1 MTITT
6 NTTNTPTDT
15 AATAVDAL
23 VAAAA
28 TAAAPLAAL
37 PLERR
42 AAMLEAI
49 ADAIDAHSD
58 ELIPIAHDETN
69 LPFPRLTGEVARTTG
84 QLRRFAA
91 VVRDGAF
98 IEAVVDHAVPDA
110 TPPQP
115 DLRRMLVPLGPTLV
129 FSASNFPFAFSVA
142 GGDTASA
149 LAAGCPV
156 VVKAHPGHPRLSVR
170 TAELVHDALASA
182 GAPEGTFGLV
192 HGLEA
197 GVRALEHPLLRA
209 AAFTGSTS
217 AGRMLFDIAAARPEP
232 IPFYGE
238 LGSTNPVFVTKDAV
252 SARGA
257 ELVEQYVASFTLGAG
272 QFCTKP
278 GLLLLPAGHGLDEA
292 LAAATRAVEGSAMLN
307 ESLHSGYLDRLH
319 QLRTSSGRVLHVGAD
334 GPAPT
339 SSPTLLA
346 ASLAQV
352 RAERVPLLDECFGPV
367 SLVVEYED
375 ESELLEFAAD
385 LDGQLTATIQ
395 AEQHEAARL
404 APLLSVLA
412 DRAGRVLWNG
422 WPTGVA
428 VTWAMHHGG
437 PYPATTS
444 ALHTAVGG
452 SAVHRFQRPVT
463 FQDLPQQALPEELRD
478 DNPLHL
484 PRRVDGRLIL

>member
-1 MTITT
+1 MTITIP
-6 NTTNTPTDT
+6 TPTDT
-15 AATAVDAL
+15 TADTVEAL
-23 VAAAA
+23 VTGAAD
-28 TAAAPLAAL
+28 AAAPLAAMA
-37 PLERR
+37 LERR
-42 AAMLEAI
+42 AALLDAV
-49 ADAIDAHSD
+49 ADTLDAHAD
-58 ELIPIAHDETN
+58 ELVPLAHEETN
-69 LPFPRLTGEVARTTG
+69 LPLPRLTGEVARTTG

-98 IEAVVDHAVPDA
+98 LEAVVDHAVPDA

-170 TAELVHDALASA
+170 TAELVQDALAAA
-182 GAPEGTFGLV
+182 GAPAGSFALV

-197 GVRALEHPLLRA
+197 GIRALEHPLLRA

-238 LGSTNPVFVTKDAV
+238 LGSTNPVFVTRDAV

-278 GLLLLPAGHGLDEA
+278 GLLLLPAGHGLDET
-292 LAAATRAVEGSAMLN
+292 LAAVTGAVEGSAMLN
-307 ESLHSGYLDRLH
+307 ESLHNGFVDRLRR
-319 QLRTSSGRVLHVGAD
+319 LSASSDRVLHAGTD
-334 GPAPT
+334 GPAPST
-339 SSPTLLA
+339 SPTLLA

-352 RAERVPLLDECFGPV
+352 RAERTLLDECFGPV
-367 SLVVEYED
+367 SLVVEYDDED
-375 ESELLEFAAD
+375 ELVDFAAE

-395 AEQHEAARL
+395 AEEHEADRL
-404 APLLSVLA
+404 APLLAALA

-444 ALHTAVGG
+444 ALHTAVGA
-452 SAVHRFQRPVT
+452 SAVRRFQRPVC
-463 FQDLPQQALPEELRD
+463 FQDLPEPALPEALRE

-484 PRRVDGRLIL
+484 PRRVDGRLVH

>member
-6 NTTNTPTDT
+6 HTPTDT
-15 AATAVDAL
+15 TADSVDAL

-28 TAAAPLAAL
+28 EAAAPLAAL

-42 AAMLEAI
+42 AAQLEAV
-49 ADAIDAHSD
+49 ADALDAHAD
-58 ELIPIAHDETN
+58 ELVPLAHEETN
-69 LPFPRLTGEVARTTG
+69 LPLPRLTGEVARTTG

-98 IEAVVDHAVPDA
+98 LEAVVDHAVPDA

-149 LAAGCPV
+149 LAAACPV

-170 TAELVHDALASA
+170 TAELVQDALAAA
-182 GAPEGTFGLV
+182 GAPSGTFALV

-197 GVRALEHPLLRA
+197 GVQALEHPLLRA

-238 LGSTNPVFVTKDAV
+238 LGSTNPVFVTRDALA
-252 SARGA
+252 ARGA

-292 LAAATRAVEGSAMLN
+292 LAAATGAVEGSAMLN
-307 ESLHSGYLDRLH
+307 ESLHTGFVDRRRRL
-319 QLRTSSGRVLHVGAD
+319 SVNSDRVLHAGAD

-339 SSPTLLA
+339 SGPTLLA

-352 RAERVPLLDECFGPV
+352 RAERTLMDECFGPV

-375 ESELLEFAAD
+375 ENELVDFAAE
-385 LDGQLTATIQ
+385 LDGQLTATVQ
-395 AEQHEAARL
+395 AEEHEAARL
-404 APLLSVLA
+404 APLLAVLA

-428 VTWAMHHGG
+428 VSWAMHHGG

-444 ALHTAVGG
+444 ALHTAVGA
-452 SAVHRFQRPVT
+452 SAVRRFQRPVC
-463 FQDLPQQALPEELRD
+463 FQDLPEVALPEALRE
-478 DNPLHL
+478 DNPLQL
-484 PRRVDGRLIL
+484 PRRVDGRLVL